1 MGKTVIDLIKAPE
14 LENCFL
20 DSLKQKIIGRLK
32 EAGLADAKFKL
43 EVKNVLFCAV
53 MIESAIASQQ
63 KLNKRQFLLD
73 IFQELYGLSEDDK
86 TAIRTTVDHLHI
98 AGKIKRKNYY
108 KLYCTSLLEIFR
120 M

>member
-1 MGKTVIDLIKAPE
+1 MKSIVELIKAPE

-20 DSLKQKIIGRLK
+20 ENLKQKIIARLK

-43 EVKNVLFCAV
+43 EVKNILFVCV
-53 MIESAIASQQ
+53 MIESAVAPQQ

-73 IFQELYGLSEDDK
+73 IFQEVYGLSEDDK
-86 TAIRTTVDHLHI
+86 TVIKTVVDHLHL
-98 AGKIKRKNYY
+98 AKKIRRKNYY